1 MNVLEIIKSLLVLLL
16 VSTLDLV
23 GQTDTTYHYE
33 GDGNIE
39 WNDFNGQVIDG
50 LDYKGTMFSGVWG
63 RFMRTDSFNV
73 PILTEHYETFFNKLR
88 SWELESNMDSIGL
101 VFYQTIMLSEQLRA
115 HRLNRQLPI
124 ALSNSTPNLSKGI
137 KDSILLQEYI
147 NNERREH
154 RIKTL
159 YQNFGG
165 DTLLFWKDSL
175 EQVLDTTR
183 NPNHFEYEKGQSI
196 LAFQKNFDRVVVN
209 SNINEWV
216 SSILMVRFKFGGYYK
231 KWFFNT
237 NISLGYT
244 EAEEEFNHEKFNFYK
259 GTNLFYFDFGFE
271 ATFDAFK
278 SNKWVVAPSFNIQ
291 TQNLSSSNASYT
303 EEGPFGGG
311 IDLGLSIQHNLWY
324 KPTTIY
330 AGNEFFVSFN
340 LGYSIMSSLIPDYN
354 AQGFFIGGG
363 IGRRLFDVNLTKYEY
378 R

>member
-1 MNVLEIIKSLLVLLL
+1 MIKILLVLLL
-16 VSTLDLV
+16 VTTFDLV

-33 GDGNIE
+33 GDGKIE

-50 LDYKGTMFSGVWG
+50 LDHKGEMFSGVWG

-73 PILTEHYETFFNKLR
+73 TILTEHYETFFNKLR

-101 VFYQTIMLSEQLRA
+101 VFYQTIMLSEQIRA

-124 ALSNSTPNLSKGI
+124 ALSNSTPDLSKGI

-165 DTLLFWKDSL
+165 DTLMFWKDSL
-175 EQVLDTTR
+175 EQVLDTTP
-183 NPNHFEYEKGQSI
+183 NPNYFEYEKGQSI
-196 LAFQKNFDRVVVN
+196 LAFQKRIDRVVVN

-216 SSILMVRFKFGGYYK
+216 SSVLMVRFKLGGYYK

-237 NISLGYT
+237 NISLGST
-244 EAEEEFNHEKFNFYK
+244 KAEKEFNHENFNFYK
-259 GTNLFYFDFGFE
+259 GANLLYFDFGFE
-271 ATFDAFK
+271 VTFDTFK
-278 SNKWVVAPSFNIQ
+278 SNKWVVAPSCNIQ
-291 TQNLSSSNASYT
+291 TQNLSLSNASYT
-303 EEGPFGGG
+303 ESGPFGGG
-311 IDLGLSIQHNLWY
+311 IDLGLAVQYNLWH